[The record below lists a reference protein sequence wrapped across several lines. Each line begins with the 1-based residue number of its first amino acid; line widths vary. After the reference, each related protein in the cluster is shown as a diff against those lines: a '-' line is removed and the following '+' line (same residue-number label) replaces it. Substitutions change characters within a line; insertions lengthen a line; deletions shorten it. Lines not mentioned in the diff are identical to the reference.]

1 MVTIILLH
9 FANCKNIAILE
20 YESVE
25 NCKNCDCTV
34 GIPIESSSSLTE
46 FSFCG
51 KYRFKFLQDS
61 VLMFMDGPETYIRIL
76 DFKENV
82 GVLLHDAIGN
92 FFFFPNQTIKPDSWQ
107 HFCLAISVNSITL
120 ILNGEVVF
128 NSTNSA
134 GNCSKNLAKNTNLW
148 LGGENVPNK
157 LYRRFEGT
165 ITDSYLWNESLEIGD
180 LIAITMGNKSSSKSM
195 SDQKLFSWET
205 FKHESTSSCMKYQ
218 LLDENDDLFQDNF
231 EDEDIILVEIK
242 STFDYSNTICQA
254 FGGNL
259 LIPRNDHDLNKV
271 GSYIQNSVICATAFI
286 GLRLESSI
294 KKLTNEHPF
303 YLVKQSPHNTQ

>member
-1 MVTIILLH
+1 
-9 FANCKNIAILE
+9 
-20 YESVE
+20 
-25 NCKNCDCTV
+25 
-34 GIPIESSSSLTE
+34 
-46 FSFCG
+46 
-51 KYRFKFLQDS
+51 
-61 VLMFMDGPETYIRIL
+61 MF
-76 DFKENV
+76 
-82 GVLLHDAIGN
+82 
-92 FFFFPNQTIKPDSWQ
+92 
-107 HFCLAISVNSITL
+107 
-120 ILNGEVVF
+120 
-128 NSTNSA
+128 
-134 GNCSKNLAKNTNLW
+134 

-271 GSYIQNSVICATAFI
+271 GSYIQNSEKCATAFI

-294 KKLTNEHPF
+294 NKAH
-303 YLVKQSPHNTQ
+303 